1 MLAFARIE
9 FLSDLTLEGKI
20 KIIPLPDIIKNCRDI
35 FIDKLEDRFKDSKKK
50 KKKLLQREK
59 KKCERNIN
67 RCW

>member
-1 MLAFARIE
+1 MDRYRRGMLAFARIE

-50 KKKLLQREK
+50 KEK
-59 KKCERNIN
+59 IIAA
-67 RCW
+67 

>member
-50 KKKLLQREK
+50 KEK
-59 KKCERNIN
+59 IIAA
-67 RCW
+67 